1 MTSVVITGMARDR
14 AARLAADAA
23 SGRIEILSDSDYE
36 GALAV
41 QSGEVDYYIG
51 ICQSGAGGAL
61 ALAIGL
67 IGSKRA
73 RTVAPAGRQA
83 DEDLVFAALAD
94 GIVAFGVSVDHVDKA
109 VPAIIRGILDHRA

>member
-14 AARLAADAA
+14 AAALAADAA
-23 SGRIEILSDSDYE
+23 AGRIEVLSDSDYE
-36 GALAV
+36 GAIAV
-41 QSGEVDYYIG
+41 QSGQVDYYIG

-73 RTVAPAGRQA
+73 RTVAPAGRPA
-83 DEDLVFAALAD
+83 DDDLIAKALAD
-94 GIVAFGVSVDHVDKA
+94 GIVAFGVCLDHVDKA
-109 VPAIIRGILDHRA
+109 VPAIVRGILDHRA